1 MSVDNA
7 QSVMSVSSSSVTLSG
22 GYTSNGNSPY
32 LFDSIVLVCRNV
44 PLVGSSHPV
53 RSEHIQ
59 SVSCILGAFFA
70 RAGADLWQNGH
81 SVHIGGCVGSQLHS
95 PNLQ

>member
-7 QSVMSVSSSSVTLSG
+7 QSVVSVSSSSVTLSG
-22 GYTSNGNSPY
+22 GFTSNGNSPY

-59 SVSCILGAFFA
+59 SVSCIPVFKMRIFL
-70 RAGADLWQNGH
+70 
-81 SVHIGGCVGSQLHS
+81 
-95 PNLQ
+95 